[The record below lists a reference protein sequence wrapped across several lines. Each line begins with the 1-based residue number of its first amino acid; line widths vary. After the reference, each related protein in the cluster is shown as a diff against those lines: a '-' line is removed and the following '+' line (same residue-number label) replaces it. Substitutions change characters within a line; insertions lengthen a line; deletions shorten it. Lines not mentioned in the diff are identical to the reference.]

1 MIIPRPNPQKQLLI
15 QMGLDS
21 RVKFREAASDA
32 IRIDSGVAVAKPAP
46 GSSELRGLSL
56 TNLARKT
63 LAVQNIKAPTDDYVM
78 SGRAMSSDDFDWIL
92 SDVVQKMLLEGFEN
106 SWETWQIW
114 TNIGELQD
122 FRAARIAQFETDSL
136 EQLEGESPEFPYG
149 KITDTGETAQL
160 LTFGKIFQITR
171 RVLMTN
177 DKALLTSIPRQIGAT
192 ASRKIGDL
200 VYAILTVNAAMSD
213 GVSLFHADH
222 SNTGTGSA
230 PDATSIGEAVKL
242 MKKQPLVGDTAPA
255 NIPPQFF
262 LAPVAI
268 ETAAENAFRTLQGDT
283 DKIKRV
289 YDARL
294 DSSSETE
301 WYLAGPKGK
310 TVTVFGLDGNVKPII
325 ESEENW
331 QSDSIDYRC
340 RLDAVAAAVD
350 WRAMVYNA
358 GA

>member
-1 MIIPRPNPQKQLLI
+1 MIVSRTNPQRQLLA

-21 RVKFREAASDA
+21 REKFKYAAADA
-32 IRIDSGVAVAKPAP
+32 IRMDAGVSISKPAP
-46 GSSELRGLSL
+46 GTTELRGLPL
-56 TNLARKT
+56 INLARKS
-63 LAVQNIKAPTDDYVM
+63 LSVQRIEAHSDNYVM

-92 SDVVQKMLLEGFEN
+92 SDVVNKMLNEGFEN
-106 SWETWQIW
+106 TWETWGTW
-114 TNIGELQD
+114 VNIGELSD
-122 FRAARIAQFETDSL
+122 FRAAKIAQFETDGL
-136 EQLEGESPEFPYG
+136 EELEGERHEFPYG

-160 LTFGKIFQITR
+160 LTFGKIFEITR

-200 VYAILTVNAAMSD
+200 VYAILTGNAAMSD
-213 GVSLFHADH
+213 GVTLFHANH
-222 SNTGTGSA
+222 LNVGTGGA
-230 PDATSIGEAVKL
+230 PADATVGEAIKL
-242 MKKQPLVGDTAPA
+242 MKQQTLVGDTAPA

-262 LAPVAI
+262 VGPVAL
-268 ETAAENAFRTLQGDT
+268 EATAENAFRSIQGDT
-283 DKIKRV
+283 NKIKRI

-294 DSSSETE
+294 DSTSETG
-301 WYLAGPKGK
+301 WYMTGPTGK
-310 TVTVFGLDGNVKPII
+310 TVTVFGLDGNVKPTI

-340 RLDAVAAAVD
+340 RLDAVATAVD